1 MSTPTGDSLVESRVP
16 ARLDRLPWTAWH
28 TRLVLAL
35 TAMAFTALEPQR
47 TDRADWAVSLP
58 EPQAAVVPT
67 FR

>member
-1 MSTPTGDSLVESRVP
+1 MLNNSEYRVGAFAGLVALV
-16 ARLDRLPWTAWH
+16 
-28 TRLVLAL
+28 LVLAL

>member
-1 MSTPTGDSLVESRVP
+1 MQERERAIVTGLVLLLLV
-16 ARLDRLPWTAWH
+16 
-28 TRLVLAL
+28 LVLAL

>member
-1 MSTPTGDSLVESRVP
+1 MKKIALRVLGGLVALV
-16 ARLDRLPWTAWH
+16 
-28 TRLVLAL
+28 LVLAL

>member
-1 MSTPTGDSLVESRVP
+1 MFNNSEYRVGAFAGLVALV
-16 ARLDRLPWTAWH
+16 
-28 TRLVLAL
+28 LVLAL

>member
-1 MSTPTGDSLVESRVP
+1 MFNNSEYRVGAFAGLVALV
-16 ARLDRLPWTAWH
+16 
-28 TRLVLAL
+28 LVLAL

-47 TDRADWAVSLP
+47 SDRADWAVSLP

>member
-1 MSTPTGDSLVESRVP
+1 MFNNSEYRVGAFAGLVALV
-16 ARLDRLPWTAWH
+16 
-28 TRLVLAL
+28 LVLAL
-35 TAMAFTALEPQR
+35 TAMAFTALEPQH

>member
-1 MSTPTGDSLVESRVP
+1 MFSNSEYRVGAFAGLVALV
-16 ARLDRLPWTAWH
+16 
-28 TRLVLAL
+28 LVLAL

-47 TDRADWAVSLP
+47 TERADWAVSLP